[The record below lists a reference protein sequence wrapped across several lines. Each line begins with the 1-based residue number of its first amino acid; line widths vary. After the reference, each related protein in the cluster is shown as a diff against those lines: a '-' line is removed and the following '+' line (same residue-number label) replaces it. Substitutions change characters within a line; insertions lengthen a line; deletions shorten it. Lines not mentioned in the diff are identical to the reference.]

1 MTAWDSDD
9 RARPHPE
16 GPAMSSSLAESSQA
30 STLRYLRLLGLD
42 DFEGWRQRVM
52 GLLSLGARVTWFRRI

>member
-1 MTAWDSDD
+1 
-9 RARPHPE
+9 
-16 GPAMSSSLAESSQA
+16 MSSSLAESSQA